1 MKITP
6 NEIRQHTFEKTFRGY
21 EIEEVDAFLA
31 SLSQEWDRVLNE
43 SKMLRMQLEIAEK
56 EANKLREIE
65 MTLFKTLK
73 TAEDTSTMITNQANQ
88 QAEKQLVDAGQQSE
102 KLMAEAHLKAKSIVK
117 EAEEKAS
124 YIKEDVLGEVRD
136 LQYEFSKL
144 EKNKTELITQLR
156 SLATGAIEHVDRFEQ
171 KFTPENVHNKVA
183 EAENILAEDTAKP
196 AALAAEMTE
205 SAIEI
210 PAVAETIEPE
220 AISIEP
226 EVEALAEV
234 VEPAIEAPA
243 IEEITETTPE
253 PIEVV
258 AEIEEVIETPA
269 AVVEHIAESPAM
281 EAVVEQIAVVPTAV
295 VEHIAESPAVEAVV
309 EQTAVVPAVAAVQ
322 NVSEQITDEM
332 LERVNKVKLAIKKA
346 MLEKPDVITKAEEK
360 GGSFFDEI

>member
-6 NEIRQHTFEKTFRGY
+6 IEIRQHTFEKTFRGY

-56 EANKLREIE
+56 EASKLREIE

-88 QAEKQLVDAGQQSE
+88 QAEKQLIDASQQSE
-102 KLMAEAHLKAKSIVK
+102 KLMAEAQLKAKSIVK

-136 LQYEFSKL
+136 LQFEFSKL

-156 SLATGAIEHVDRFEQ
+156 SLATGAIEHVNRFEQ
-171 KFTPENVHNKVA
+171 KFTPKNIHNKVA
-183 EAENILAEDTAKP
+183 EVENILAED
-196 AALAAEMTE
+196 AAELAILVTE
-205 SAIEI
+205 ITEPAIDI
-210 PAVAETIEPE
+210 PAEAAEPE
-220 AISIEP
+220 AITAEAEIEIIAEVAP
-226 EVEALAEV
+226 PVVEKTTEPVVEYTEVPAEIKEAAETLVEAEHITESPAVTEV
-234 VEPAIEAPA
+234 VEAI
-243 IEEITETTPE
+243 
-253 PIEVV
+253 IEV
-258 AEIEEVIETPA
+258 PA
-269 AVVEHIAESPAM
+269 AVVEHI
-281 EAVVEQIAVVPTAV
+281 T
-295 VEHIAESPAVEAVV
+295 ESPAVEAVV
-309 EQTAVVPAVAAVQ
+309 EHIAAVSTVAAVQ